1 MISTIYSFILVLLIL
16 ELNSKN
22 LLHTFALANSVS
34 PRISIVTG
42 ANGYV
47 GREIVHT
54 LLADEDRKN
63 QRIYCLVR
71 EQRVESET
79 NYWTDRSNCVTVMPY
94 DMLDGGESV
103 RNVLK
108 SEFESSDDYDGTLSP
123 CIYHVAS
130 VFGPSQD
137 HIQTAKDNVKG
148 TEDLIR
154 VLAEFKNCRLVVTS
168 SMAAVRGSGQVPT
181 NGKFYTFQDWNTLSQ
196 LGANWGSSYQWSKME
211 SERRAWELTREYNIP
226 MSSICPSFVFGPPS
240 DGMMTSS
247 YSITMV
253 SQWVRGESPVQS
265 RLCVDIR
272 DVAQAH
278 VAAGTLPQAIGQRF
292 IVSKEERVPSKEMAE
307 ALRQVCRDLGLG
319 NPDAINFD
327 ADFQGGAIPIGSREV
342 ESVERLND
350 SLGITLRPVFE
361 T

>member
-1 MISTIYSFILVLLIL
+1 
-16 ELNSKN
+16 
-22 LLHTFALANSVS
+22 
-34 PRISIVTG
+34 
-42 ANGYV
+42 
-47 GREIVHT
+47 
-54 LLADEDRKN
+54 
-63 QRIYCLVR
+63 
-71 EQRVESET
+71 
-79 NYWTDRSNCVTVMPY
+79 
-94 DMLDGGESV
+94 
-103 RNVLK
+103 
-108 SEFESSDDYDGTLSP
+108 
-123 CIYHVAS
+123 
-130 VFGPSQD
+130 
-137 HIQTAKDNVKG
+137 
-148 TEDLIR
+148 
-154 VLAEFKNCRLVVTS
+154 
-168 SMAAVRGSGQVPT
+168 
-181 NGKFYTFQDWNTLSQ
+181 
-196 LGANWGSSYQWSKME
+196 
-211 SERRAWELTREYNIP
+211 
-226 MSSICPSFVFGPPS
+226 
-240 DGMMTSS
+240 
-247 YSITMV
+247 MV